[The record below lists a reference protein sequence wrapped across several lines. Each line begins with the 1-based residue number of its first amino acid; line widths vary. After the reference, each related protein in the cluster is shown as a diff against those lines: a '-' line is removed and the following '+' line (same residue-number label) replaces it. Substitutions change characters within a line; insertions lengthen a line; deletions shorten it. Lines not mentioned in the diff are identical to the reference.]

1 MVSPSDPRGSAVFEW
16 EGEDGG
22 SSVWSELAM
31 VRCGVLAS
39 VRARGRGYACWRS
52 ARFGVV
58 EVLSVR
64 SIGGGWS
71 RVRAQGTQSAVLV
84 ITYTAED
91 AFMAPAIYWAYNL

>member
-1 MVSPSDPRGSAVFEW
+1 M
-16 EGEDGG
+16 
-22 SSVWSELAM
+22 LA
-31 VRCGVLAS
+31 G
-39 VRARGRGYACWRS
+39 ARRVGRGYACRRS

-91 AFMAPAIYWAYNL
+91 AFMAPSIYWTYNLLDGSITIA